1 MGKKNFVMGLMFHFF
16 IIFVYT
22 KTKKKM
28 EKFLSIPVTDQQRQL
43 LSATG
48 IVLITQ
54 ASTTTVHVHYKS
66 STGTDVVT
74 ITHATAGA
82 GDETM
87 RDAIQAAVVSALTTS
102 WTYVAF
108 QVENLPYAVSGIAI
122 A

>member
-1 MGKKNFVMGLMFHFF
+1 
-16 IIFVYT
+16 
-22 KTKKKM
+22 M
-28 EKFLSIPVTDQQRQL
+28 EKFLNIPVTDQQNQL

-54 ASTTTVHVHYKS
+54 ASTTTVAVHYKS